1 MKAVVAAFNQEKALV
16 GAFSVI
22 TNTNLRMDFLE
33 ALLGT
38 MYYLPLLSGAQVT
51 AVLGSLVSYGG
62 ITFLCSTAET
72 IAIGSVSALIC
83 FFGNCVTTV
92 GAKCRIH
99 TSTFQD

>member
-1 MKAVVAAFNQEKALV
+1 MIVKTDCETDGALH
-16 GAFSVI
+16 S
-22 TNTNLRMDFLE
+22 TN
-33 ALLGT
+33 
-38 MYYLPLLSGAQVT
+38 YLPLLSAAQVT

-99 TSTFQD
+99 ASTFQD

>member
-1 MKAVVAAFNQEKALV
+1 MPDAAP
-16 GAFSVI
+16 
-22 TNTNLRMDFLE
+22 
-33 ALLGT
+33 
-38 MYYLPLLSGAQVT
+38 YLPLLSGAHAQVT

-83 FFGNCVTTV
+83 FFGNCVTNV

>member
-1 MKAVVAAFNQEKALV
+1 
-16 GAFSVI
+16 
-22 TNTNLRMDFLE
+22 
-33 ALLGT
+33 

-92 GAKCRIH
+92 GAKCPIH

>member
-1 MKAVVAAFNQEKALV
+1 M
-16 GAFSVI
+16 
-22 TNTNLRMDFLE
+22 
-33 ALLGT
+33 
-38 MYYLPLLSGAQVT
+38 T

-92 GAKCRIH
+92 GAKCQVSHSHLHFPGLMYFDKNHNIDDPCC
-99 TSTFQD
+99 TFVGKMFWLIELSEDFPIFHNIQ